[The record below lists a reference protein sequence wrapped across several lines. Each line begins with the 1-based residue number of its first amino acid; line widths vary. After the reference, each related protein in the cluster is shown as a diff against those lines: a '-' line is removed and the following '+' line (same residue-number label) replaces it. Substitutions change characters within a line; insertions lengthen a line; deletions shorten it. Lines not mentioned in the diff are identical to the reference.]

1 MEFFTINELIKSTT
15 AKQKGIKNIPS
26 KEEEQNLI
34 ALINNILDPL
44 RKAYG
49 KPIIVTSGY
58 RSKALNKAIGG
69 AKTSQHQYG
78 YAADIRS
85 VSDSKE
91 ENKKIFELAKTLP
104 FDQLIDE
111 HNYDWIH
118 ISYSPKNRR
127 QILHL

>member
-26 KEEEQNLI
+26 KEEEQNII
-34 ALINNILDPL
+34 ALINNILNPL

-58 RSKALNKAIGG
+58 RCKALNKAIGG

-91 ENKKIFELAKTLP
+91 ENKKIFELAKSLP

>member
-1 MEFFTINELIKSTT
+1 MEFFTINELIKSAT

-26 KEEEQNLI
+26 KEEEQNII

-44 RKAYG
+44 RKAYR

-58 RSKALNKAIGG
+58 RCKALNKAIGG

-85 VSDSKE
+85 VFDSKE
-91 ENKKIFELAKTLP
+91 ENKKIFELAKSLP

>member
-1 MEFFTINELIKSTT
+1 MEFFTINELTKSST
-15 AKQKGIKNIPS
+15 AEQKKINNTPS
-26 KEEEQNLI
+26 AEHEKNLI
-34 ALINNILDPL
+34 ALIKNILDPL
-44 RKAYG
+44 RKEYG

-58 RSKALNKAIGG
+58 RSNVLNKAIGG
-69 AKTSQHQYG
+69 AKNSQHQYG
-78 YAADIRS
+78 FAADIRS

-91 ENKKIFELAKTLP
+91 ENKKIFELAKNLP

-118 ISYSPKNRR
+118 ISYSPKHRR

>member
-26 KEEEQNLI
+26 KEEEQNII

-58 RSKALNKAIGG
+58 RCKALNKAIGG

-91 ENKKIFELAKTLP
+91 ENKKIFELAKSLP

>member
-111 HNYDWIH
+111 HNYDWVH